1 MRLAIPRPKENQ
13 AAMKSRV
20 LSTLSRL
27 FTEPSGDG
35 KQLIHSPGKVLVVSP
50 GVSDRVADGIHPGT
64 LRTARLVVDS
74 NDYWNDYWN
83 IVQYFSMGIS
93 MDMLYHEIM
102 TYYKLLSI
110 KCITLDPSIICV
122 PATRCKTRSEIH
134 HW

>member
-1 MRLAIPRPKENQ
+1 MLTYVNYQNRRKMKEKNGIVPNFYETGHPKTKKNQ

-83 IVQYFSMGIS
+83 IVQYFLMGI
-93 MDMLYHEIM
+93 
-102 TYYKLLSI
+102 
-110 KCITLDPSIICV
+110 
-122 PATRCKTRSEIH
+122 
-134 HW
+134 